1 MLWSPYMHLQEMYVP
16 SQIKAG
22 DEIFSPFVAAG
33 WESAVEKNMRPA
45 QWLGFL
51 KIMTALGAEYVETG
65 FFTPLV
71 FSAKWKNVQLPQ
83 NYVWQAAA
91 PAYAQVSAGTNQCTV
106 SPTVGALAL
115 SNNSRTLSL
124 SLRTGNA
131 QSVVGSTLQRPSCR
145 PARGRRWHA
154 LARRR

>member
-1 MLWSPYMHLQEMYVP
+1 MHLQEMYVP

-91 PAYAQVSAGTNQCTV
+91 PAYAQVSAGTTQCTV

-115 SNNSRTLSL
+115 SHNSRTLSLSLSL